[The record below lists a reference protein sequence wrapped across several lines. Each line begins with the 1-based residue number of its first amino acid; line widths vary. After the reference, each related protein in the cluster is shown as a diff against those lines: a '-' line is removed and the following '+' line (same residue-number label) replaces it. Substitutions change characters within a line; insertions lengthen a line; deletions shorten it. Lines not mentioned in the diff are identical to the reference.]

1 VEHCSHEKEW
11 SWTLKKVFG
20 TYVKARPEKPIVAV
34 IYLIISC
41 VEEAVREFFS
51 ANTTA

>member
-1 VEHCSHEKEW
+1 M
-11 SWTLKKVFG
+11 FG

-51 ANTTA
+51 ANTTAWANVTIHANA